1 MSRLIILSL
10 LLAVITYFNHAGTDK
25 TPLREPSLIKLSM
38 HLTQTR
44 ANPAASS
51 QDLSRITFQ
60 NGILSLSSV
69 EFLGSPHNTTDFH
82 FTSSLHSQYQLQ
94 PEKSPLP
101 LLEFDVPAG
110 RYRSAKIILHANSR
124 DSLPAMTVHARW
136 QKKDG
141 PKPIDIHIRLF
152 DLPRIL
158 SLEVKPEGKERS
170 LMFPRQG
177 FSNLQIRIDPMQ
189 LFDPAVMDQL
199 QEAKM
204 QDTPTG
210 RKVILSRHHNP
221 HIHDRL
227 TENMHESIRAVLQR

>member
-10 LLAVITYFNHAGTDK
+10 LLVVITYFNHAGTDK

-51 QDLSRITFQ
+51 RDLSRITFQ

-69 EFLGSPHNTTDFH
+69 EFLGSPQNTTDFH
-82 FTSSLHSQYQLQ
+82 FTTSLHSQCQLQ

-110 RYRSAKIILHANSR
+110 RYRSAKIILHANGL
-124 DSLPAMTVHARW
+124 DSLPALKVHARW
-136 QKKDG
+136 QKKND
-141 PKPIDIHIRLF
+141 PKPVDIHIRLF
-152 DLPRIL
+152 DLPRVL
-158 SLEVKPEGKERS
+158 SLEINPERKDRS

-177 FSNLQIRIDPMQ
+177 FSNIQIRIDPMQ
-189 LFDPAVMDQL
+189 LFDPTVMDQL
-199 QEAKM
+199 QEAKI
-204 QDTPTG
+204 QDGPTG
-210 RKVILSRHHNP
+210 RKLILSQHHNP

-227 TENMHESIRAVLQR
+227 TGNMHQSIRAVLHR